1 MAVAFRDSAI
11 TSPTSTHSIKMPPPP
26 RRRRRSPL
34 LPTSIET
41 VLLAIYPATLFIGS
55 VFSLLDPS
63 ARSAFSNARV
73 GGSGI
78 DAKSSSDSPFTV
90 AAAAAAAALEPPSYF
105 AQKSN
110 LFNVGFVKLGWLWT
124 SAAFVVFLFT
134 YSNGGDG
141 GLGPPIRLTPQ
152 RLQGLLRYALVTA
165 WWAVVTRWF
174 FGPALID
181 RIFLV
186 TGGFCD
192 GHPSLITGGACK
204 ATGGR
209 WRGGHDVSGHVFM
222 LTLSSIFLW
231 MEVLHLAL
239 RSQGL
244 EDQRTISSG
253 LMALNVRSAQTDRR
267 RPSDDDPSFVGND
280 TLTWGVRI
288 ATVVAILSWWMV
300 LMTAVYFHT
309 WIEKVYSYHHDCYD
323 VPFGFN
329 GSFRSLV
336 FSRLFSASTSFT
348 IYLELYRPFETSSV
362 FPAFN
367 LSIITLHYI

>member
-1 MAVAFRDSAI
+1 MP
-11 TSPTSTHSIKMPPPP
+11 SPPSPPSR

-41 VLLAIYPATLFIGS
+41 VLLAIYPATLLIGS

-63 ARSAFSNARV
+63 ARSAFWDVRV
-73 GGSGI
+73 GGGGI
-78 DAKSSSDSPFTV
+78 DGTTSSDSAFTV
-90 AAAAAAAALEPPSYF
+90 SAAEAAAAAAAAASALEPPSYF

-110 LFNVGFVKLGWLWT
+110 LFNVGFVKIGWLWT
-124 SAAFVVFLFT
+124 SAAFIVFLFT
-134 YSNGGDG
+134 YSAGGAGDDDDDDG
-141 GLGPPIRLTPQ
+141 GLGPTIRLTPQ
-152 RLQGLLRYALVTA
+152 RLQGLLRYSLVTT
-165 WWAVVTRWF
+165 WWAIVTRWF

-192 GHPSLITGGACK
+192 GNPSLVTGGACK
-204 ATGGR
+204 AIGGR

-253 LMALNVRSAQTDRR
+253 LTASDVRSAQTERR
-267 RPSDDDPSFVGND
+267 RPPPGDDPSFVGNAP
-280 TLTWGVRI
+280 LKWGVRI
-288 ATVVAILSWWMV
+288 ATIVAILSWWMV

-309 WIEKVYSYHHDCYD
+309 WVEKVYL
-323 VPFGFN
+323 
-329 GSFRSLV
+329 SLSL
-336 FSRLFSASTSFT
+336 SRTLSLPLSLFPNHRH
-348 IYLELYRPFETSSV
+348 LL
-362 FPAFN
+362 
-367 LSIITLHYI
+367 L